1 MVTINRLEIENVK
14 RVQAVRVEP
23 SATGLTVIGG
33 RNGQGKTSVLDAIL
47 WALGGNKHKPT
58 NAKRDGAMADPRIEI
73 ELDNGLVVTREGKNA
88 TLKVI
93 DQYGNKAGQALL
105 DELIGQLALDLPK
118 FIQADGRQKA
128 ETLLKIIGVGE
139 ELAKLDV
146 EAERIYNERHAVG
159 QVLTRKKKH
168 AEDLPFEQG
177 APDSEV
183 SASELIQRQ
192 QAILARNGENQRLR
206 ARRDELGQ
214 TVRSIA
220 GEVESLKEKLRNAEK
235 RLAAAQEELATAS
248 RTAESLQDESTAELE
263 ASLQQ
268 IDETNRKVRR
278 NAEKRHA
285 EEEAAEIAEQVEQLT
300 VRLDAVRK
308 ERHDLL
314 AGAELP
320 LPGLSV
326 VGGELTYNGQK
337 WDCISGSDQL
347 RVAVAI
353 VRKLRPACQF
363 VLLDKLEQM
372 DTETLAEF
380 GRWLESEKLQV
391 IATRVSTGGECS
403 IVIEDGLVA
412 GAVPADPKP
421 VQPVA
426 FDSEGF

>member
-14 RVQAVRVEP
+14 RVQAIRVEP
-23 SATGLTVIGG
+23 SPNGLTVIGG

-47 WALGGNKHKPT
+47 WALGGNKYRPT
-58 NAKRDGAMADPRIEI
+58 NAKRDGASADPRIEI

-105 DELIGQLALDLPK
+105 DELIGQLAIDLPK
-118 FIQADGRQKA
+118 FIHADGRKKA
-128 ETLLKIIGVGE
+128 ETLLQIIGVGD
-139 ELAKLDV
+139 ELAKLD
-146 EAERIYNERHAVG
+146 EQAERIYNERHAVG

-168 AEDLPFEQG
+168 AEDLPFEQNVP
-177 APDSEV
+177 AEEV
-183 SASELIQRQ
+183 SASELIQQQ

-206 ARRDELGQ
+206 ARRDELAN
-214 TVRSIA
+214 TVQVIER
-220 GEVESLKEKLRNAEK
+220 EVNALREKLRDAEK
-235 RLAAAQEELATAS
+235 RRTAAQDALATAS
-248 RTAESLQDESTAELE
+248 RTAADLQDESTAELE
-263 ASLQQ
+263 ESLRQ
-268 IDETNRKVRR
+268 IDETNRKVRH

-285 EEEAAEIAEQVEQLT
+285 EEEAAEIAEQVDQLSAS
-300 VRLDAVRK
+300 LEAVRK
-308 ERHDLL
+308 QRHDLL

-326 VGGELTYNGQK
+326 AGGELTYHGQK

-353 VRKLRPACQF
+353 ARKLRPACQF

-372 DTETLAEF
+372 DADTMREF
-380 GRWLESEKLQV
+380 GAWLESEKLQV

-403 IVIEDGLVA
+403 IIIEDGLVA
-412 GAVPADPKP
+412 GAVPSSPKP
-421 VQPVA
+421 AEPVA